1 MVPLL
6 GFADTGLNWALKRV
20 QQKSGCLCSFP
31 ELCRVT
37 QPLALTHNHI
47 TDPFHK
53 QACSTFNIFP
63 LLKAVTVPAPHFS
76 SGQEPERF
84 QPGFIHNPC
93 IRATCAQRESFSF
106 NGPFPSLV
114 LTPLIYLWTLISPFH
129 LSFARLGKPGY
140 FHFLSNDGS
149 SLCL

>member
-6 GFADTGLNWALKRV
+6 GFADTGLSWALKRV

-53 QACSTFNIFP
+53 QPRSTFNIFP
-63 LLKAVTVPAPHFS
+63 LSKAVTEA
-76 SGQEPERF
+76 
-84 QPGFIHNPC
+84 C
-93 IRATCAQRESFSF
+93 
-106 NGPFPSLV
+106 PSL
-114 LTPLIYLWTLISPFH
+114 L
-129 LSFARLGKPGY
+129 
-140 FHFLSNDGS
+140 
-149 SLCL
+149 